1 AVKESPGKRP
11 WLTRNL
17 KVVSVVS
24 FLQDTASEL
33 LYPILPIFLTV
44 TLGAPAAVVGAV
56 EGIAG
61 GVASLATMAA
71 GRLSDRFRRRPLI
84 AVGYGLAALGK
95 VFVAVAWAWPVV
107 LAGRCVDRLGKGVR
121 GAPRDA
127 LIATD
132 VPPEDRGKA
141 FGFHRTMDTAG
152 AVVGP
157 LLGLGAYHLADQR
170 LRPLLVIAVVPA
182 VLSALFVL
190 AIREPGPARP
200 APPLSG
206 PPRSGPP
213 RSGPPLSGAV
223 GETGE
228 RPAPLPARYW
238 RVVLLLG
245 LFGLVNFPDALVILR
260 LHEIG
265 FGVTEIVLAYVGYNL
280 VYTAL
285 SYPAGALADRFS
297 PAVVFGTGMAVFAV
311 AYTGLGITED
321 RPTAWLL
328 LAGYGAFTALTDGVG
343 KAWISGLLPAAVQG
357 SGQGLFQGI
366 TGMAVLVA
374 GIWAGL
380 AWGADGSTPL
390 VVSGCLAAVLS
401 IGVLT
406 GAVLRR
412 GVR

>member
-1 AVKESPGKRP
+1 VNDTCDRRS

-61 GVASLATMAA
+61 GVAAVTTMAA

-84 AVGYGLAALGK
+84 AVGYALAALGK

-132 VPPEDRGKA
+132 VLPEDRGKA

-157 LLGLGAYHLADQR
+157 LLGLAAYHLADHR
-170 LRPLLVIAVVPA
+170 LRPLLVIAVLPA
-182 VLSALFVL
+182 VLSALLVL
-190 AIREPGPARP
+190 AIREPGPTRP
-200 APPLSG
+200 G
-206 PPRSGPP
+206 PA
-213 RSGPPLSGAV
+213 LSGAA
-223 GETGE
+223 GGRDG
-228 RPAPLPARYW
+228 RPAPLPAGYW
-238 RVVLLLG
+238 RVILLLG
-245 LFGLVNFPDALVILR
+245 LFGLINFPDALVILR

-311 AYTGLGITED
+311 AYAGLGLTDD
-321 RPTAWLL
+321 RLMVWMLI
-328 LAGYGAFTALTDGVG
+328 AGYGAFTALTDGVG
-343 KAWISGLLPAAVQG
+343 KAWISGLLPAEVQG

-366 TGMAVLVA
+366 TGLAVLVA

-380 AWGADGSTPL
+380 AWGTDGSAPL
-390 VVSGCLAAVLS
+390 VISGSLAAVMS

-406 GAVLRR
+406 GAALHR